1 MNTFFASVSPLHII
15 HIKGNSMLPT
25 FSDGERVLVLR
36 FIYKV
41 IKPRCGALVVAKD
54 PRDGKLLL
62 KRVTGETNG
71 RFILSGDNLK
81 ASTDSREF
89 GMISKSALFG
99 KVIGKI

>member
-1 MNTFFASVSPLHII
+1 MNTFFASVSPLHVI

-25 FSDGERVLVLR
+25 FSDGERVLVVR
-36 FIYKV
+36 FIYRFF
-41 IKPRCGALVVAKD
+41 KPRRGEIVVAKD

-62 KRVTGETNG
+62 KRVTGEAKG
-71 RFILSGDNLK
+71 RFILSGDNYK